1 MVYSSDPR
9 ANNLTR
15 WNWNSVFS
23 WIQKFLKYRPTFI
36 SSQTPVLSLSWQIFI
51 PWVSEYMYSSIEINY
66 FFLTCGCFVIV
77 RSSNQSNKPVK
88 LPVTP
93 STATLTKTQKN
104 KTKNKKKPVEQ
115 KTTKQSVSPAKNTSI
130 PAPSSSQV
138 TGFACSLKYIIIW
151 WNYILV

>member
-1 MVYSSDPR
+1 M
-9 ANNLTR
+9 
-15 WNWNSVFS
+15 
-23 WIQKFLKYRPTFI
+23 
-36 SSQTPVLSLSWQIFI
+36 
-51 PWVSEYMYSSIEINY
+51 
-66 FFLTCGCFVIV
+66 
-77 RSSNQSNKPVK
+77 K

-151 WNYILV
+151 WNYILVYTVRLWVFCQNFQAQFVTLVARFQGEKKLICASRIFLCQIHCIKLFLLNFLFNFWWLFFTRLSD